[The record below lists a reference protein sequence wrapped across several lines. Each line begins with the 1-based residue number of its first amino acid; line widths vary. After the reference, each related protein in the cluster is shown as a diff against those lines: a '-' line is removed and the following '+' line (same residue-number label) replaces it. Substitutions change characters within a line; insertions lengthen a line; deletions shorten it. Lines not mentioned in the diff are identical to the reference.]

1 MKRKPIIHIS
11 ALLFLLIFISCGT
24 INKGIIVEKK
34 HLPSRT
40 LYASGV
46 YNQTN
51 ERYQIIIEGKS
62 ATNKSIKRKYF
73 VRKQEYD
80 SLKVGNKYTIIK

>member
-1 MKRKPIIHIS
+1 MKRKPIIFIS
-11 ALLFLLIFISCGT
+11 ALIFLFSLISCGT
-24 INKGIIVEKK
+24 INNGIIVEKR

-40 LYASGV
+40 LFASGV

-62 ATNKSIKRKYF
+62 ATNK
-73 VRKQEYD
+73 
-80 SLKVGNKYTIIK
+80 